1 MRTFSYIISVSE
13 FILKLFK
20 IIHKMTEDPVLL
32 GINLLRSEL
41 KEPHQRTYINKF
53 QRTNFIDL
61 TLKEREDN
69 RLIRAEL
76 NSRDGKTIE
85 IHDQVNFSKEK
96 EFLVTYYVN

>member
-1 MRTFSYIISVSE
+1 MRIFSYIISVSE
-13 FILKLFK
+13 FILNLFK

-41 KEPHQRTYINKF
+41 KEPHQRTYINKY

-85 IHDQVNFSKEK
+85 IHDQVNISKEK
-96 EFLVTYYVN
+96 GIFGNLLR